1 MNRINRTGK
10 LSIAQEYFDLL
21 TGVDGRRVG
30 CQTLRDGVT
39 TDTVAT
45 PQDSQWAQ
53 RVQGTTQA
61 M

>member
-21 TGVDGRRVG
+21 TGVDGRGVG
-30 CQTLRDGVT
+30 RQTLRDGVT

-45 PQDSQWAQ
+45 TQDSQWAQ
-53 RVQGTTQA
+53 RVQGTPQA

>member
-1 MNRINRTGK
+1 MNCINGTGK
-10 LSIAQEYFDLL
+10 LPITQEYFDLL
-21 TGVDGRRVG
+21 TRVDDRGAGR
-30 CQTLRDGVT
+30 QTLRDGVA

-61 M
+61 I

>member
-21 TGVDGRRVG
+21 TGVDGRSVSR
-30 CQTLRDGVT
+30 QTLRDGVT

-45 PQDSQWAQ
+45 PQNSQWAQ
-53 RVQGTTQA
+53 RV
-61 M
+61 